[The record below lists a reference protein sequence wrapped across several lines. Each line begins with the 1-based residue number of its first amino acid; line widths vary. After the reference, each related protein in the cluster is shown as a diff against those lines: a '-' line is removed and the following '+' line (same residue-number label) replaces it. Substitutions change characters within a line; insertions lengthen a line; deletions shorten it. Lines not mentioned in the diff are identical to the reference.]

1 MKLTVGKK
9 MCGGF
14 AISFIISAITGGL
27 ILYWL
32 MNLTAINQTVLN
44 VHTPSAIEAERLLRY
59 CGLTIGEVKGFLVSG
74 DEKYIHDLEAA
85 KSETL
90 KSYKKLEGLS
100 HDWILQ
106 ENKDILKE
114 IGKCL
119 DTFNTSTRKVFEK
132 RYNPESDTTRYYFE
146 NTITPSYQSIHG
158 QINTLFTI
166 LEEIPL
172 TDTIKEALIAMA
184 NIKEG
189 VAYSDMAIREFLTKA
204 DEKYIRDYEN
214 AVNLYTRGLYTLQ
227 EISKELPDS
236 VQESIAGLF
245 AENGQFID
253 QTKKVF
259 EIKTGNNH
267 SDLIFVNEELS
278 PLVDTIQG
286 HIDQMG
292 INMVKLLEAEIQTV
306 LKIQK
311 LLWFIALIAI
321 GISVATGAF
330 FALFSRKYLILS
342 WPRRLIQ
349 SSRIS

>member
-9 MCGGF
+9 MSGGF

-32 MNLTAINQTVLN
+32 TNLTAMSQTVLN
-44 VHTPSAIEAERLLRY
+44 VHTPSTIEAERLLRY

-74 DEKYIHDLEAA
+74 DEKCIHDLEIA
-85 KSETL
+85 KSEIL
-90 KSYKKLEGLS
+90 ESYKKLEGLS
-100 HDWILQ
+100 HDWTLQ

-119 DTFNTSTRKVFEK
+119 DTFNASAHKVFEK

-146 NTITPSYQSIHG
+146 NTITPSYQSVHG
-158 QINTLFTI
+158 HINTLFTI

-172 TDTIKEALIAMA
+172 TDIIKEALIAGA
-184 NIKEG
+184 NMKEG
-189 VAYSDMAIREFLTKA
+189 IAYSDMAIREFLTKA
-204 DEKYIRDYEN
+204 DEKYIRNYED

-227 EISKELPDS
+227 EISKELPDNA
-236 VQESIAGLF
+236 QASIAGLF
-245 AENGQFID
+245 NENGQFID
-253 QTKKVF
+253 QTRKIF
-259 EIKTGNNH
+259 EVKSGNNR

-278 PLVDTIQG
+278 PLIDTIQG

-292 INMVKLLEAEIQTV
+292 INMIKLLEAEIQTV
-306 LKIQK
+306 LRLQK

-321 GISVATGAF
+321 GISVATGTF

-342 WPRRLIQ
+342 WPRRLVQ
-349 SSRIS
+349 SSRV